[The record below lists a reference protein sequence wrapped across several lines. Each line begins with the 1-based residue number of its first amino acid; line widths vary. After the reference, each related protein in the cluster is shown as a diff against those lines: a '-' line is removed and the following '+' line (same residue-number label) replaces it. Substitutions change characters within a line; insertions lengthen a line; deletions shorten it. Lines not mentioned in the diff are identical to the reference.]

1 MEVQGRGDLAVV
13 LWRNLLI
20 SWGLR
25 VVNAL
30 LLVLYVQ
37 EVWNFE
43 QWEAERVAKE
53 VPAQDQVGESEM
65 DCFGDSIAR

>member
-20 SWGLR
+20 SWGLH

-30 LLVLYVQ
+30 LLVLHVQ

-53 VPAQDQVGESEM
+53 VPA
-65 DCFGDSIAR
+65 